1 MNFSL
6 DILGSGSAIPSFGR
20 FSAAQVLNTHGK
32 SFMIDCADGTQFRMR
47 EMEIKTSRLG
57 HLFISHLHGDHCF
70 GIMAVISTMGMMHRT
85 ADFHIHAQPDLE
97 RLLQPQLDYFCKD
110 LPFKV
115 VFNNFNPL
123 KNEII
128 YEDRSLT
135 IETIPLVHSKACA
148 GFLFKEKAHEPHL
161 VRKKLDFYGVSI
173 KGRKRIKEGAD
184 FVTAEGKIIP
194 NKYFL
199 SDPTPQNSYAYCSDT
214 AYSER
219 IIPIIK
225 GCKCLFHEATFG
237 EEEAYRTK
245 VTLHSTAK
253 QAASIADKAGVE
265 QLIVGHFSARYPK
278 LNHLLE
284 EAQEIFPNTILGN
297 DKLHLE
303 W

>member
-20 FSAAQVLNTHGK
+20 FSSSQVLNTHGK

-47 EMEIKTSRLG
+47 EMDIKTSRLG

-97 RLLQPQLDYFCKD
+97 GLLQPQLDYFCKD

-115 VFNNFNPL
+115 IFDNFNPL
-123 KNEII
+123 KNEVI

-135 IETIPLVHSKACA
+135 IETIPLVHSQACA
-148 GFLFKEKAHEPHL
+148 GFLFKEKDNEPHL
-161 VRKKLDFYGVSI
+161 IHKKLDFYGVSI
-173 KGRKRIKEGAD
+173 KGRKRIKQGED
-184 FVTAEGKIIP
+184 FVTEKGEVIP
-194 NKYFL
+194 NKNFL
-199 SDPTPQNSYAYCSDT
+199 SAPTPPNSYAYCSDT

-225 GCKCLFHEATFG
+225 ACRCLYHESTFG

-253 QAASIADKAGVE
+253 QAATIALKAEVE
-265 QLIVGHFSARYPK
+265 QLIIGHFSARYPK
-278 LNHLLE
+278 LDHLLE
-284 EAQEIFPNTILGN
+284 EAQTIFPNTRLGN